1 MKRAYVFSRASS
13 VQRCQPI
20 ISLLKALSLCGLSRK
35 SLGQLGR
42 RLFQNGQTDPF
53 GQKGPMTF
61 VRKVIEMDE
70 EKWHGAKAESWNI
83 MSNSRVGVGGVK
95 GAGSC
100 LFPRQSRACP
110 RCHCFPDSANGGSES
125 CIFGMP
131 SRTSRNW
138 LGPSDLVVEG
148 VGTGL
153 T

>member
-1 MKRAYVFSRASS
+1 M
-13 VQRCQPI
+13 QRSQPI

-35 SLGQLGR
+35 GLGHLGR
-42 RLFQNGQTDPF
+42 RLFQNGQTDPV
-53 GQKGPMTF
+53 GQKGTMTF
-61 VRKVIEMDE
+61 VRKLIEMDE
-70 EKWHGAKAESWNI
+70 EKWRSAKAESWNI
-83 MSNSRVGVGGVK
+83 MSNSGVGGGGVK

-131 SRTSRNW
+131 ARTSRDW
-138 LGPSDLVVEG
+138 LGPADGMAEG